1 MATYPDSLLILNG
14 KSAGND
20 LLRQAI
26 TELRE
31 DGACIHVRVT
41 FEKGDAARYIDEGIR
56 LGVQTII
63 SGGGDGTINEIAGAL
78 MYTMPATTKQP
89 EARTF
94 YTKQRMLRA
103 DSKFY
108 NEFAIA
114 GKNGYTTA
122 AGHTQCMVAR
132 RDGLT

>member
-78 MYTMPATTKQP
+78 IDLTQP
-89 EARTF
+89 
-94 YTKQRMLRA
+94 
-103 DSKFY
+103 
-108 NEFAIA
+108 I
-114 GKNGYTTA
+114 
-122 AGHTQCMVAR
+122 AR
-132 RDGLT
+132 RWAFYRSVPPMILPPAPVYLRI

>member
-20 LLRQAI
+20 LLRRAI

-63 SGGGDGTINEIAGAL
+63 SGGGDGTINGSL
-78 MYTMPATTKQP
+78 
-89 EARTF
+89 ARLLTS
-94 YTKQRMLRA
+94 TPQL
-103 DSKFY
+103 
-108 NEFAIA
+108 
-114 GKNGYTTA
+114 
-122 AGHTQCMVAR
+122 AR
-132 RDGLT
+132 RWGFYRSVPPMILPPAPVYLRI

>member
-78 MYTMPATTKQP
+78 IDLNAAARPAMGIYRSVPPTILP
-89 EARTF
+89 PAPVFR
-94 YTKQRMLRA
+94 RMWEKRYSWPFSVRLPPSILLR
-103 DSKFY
+103 
-108 NEFAIA
+108 
-114 GKNGYTTA
+114 
-122 AGHTQCMVAR
+122 
-132 RDGLT
+132 